1 VCDAYSDRAYGVYA
15 VHRLILLI
23 YPSEQQVQKA
33 PQVVAAP
40 LLHWDSRAVM
50 AKKARAGLRALV
62 MMVRQRWL
70 AIVDY

>member
-1 VCDAYSDRAYGVYA
+1 VCDAYSDSAYGVYA

-23 YPSEQQVQKA
+23 YPSELQAQKA
-33 PQVVAAP
+33 LQVVAVP

-50 AKKARAGLRALV
+50 VKKARAGLRALV
-62 MMVRQRWL
+62 MMVRQQWL